1 MEEIGKVTVGLSR
14 CMYIEVLLDC
24 ADSISRP
31 IETNTLLTTFD
42 FQYDSIYCLLASK
55 RPV

>member
-1 MEEIGKVTVGLSR
+1 MTANIFHN
-14 CMYIEVLLDC
+14 IEVLLDC

-42 FQYDSIYCLLASK
+42 FQYDSIMLAC
-55 RPV
+55 